1 MIRKKKCVA
10 MLLAG
15 GQGSRLY
22 ALTNNL
28 AKPAVSFGGKY
39 RIIDFPLSNCVNSG
53 IDTVG
58 ILAQY
63 QPLLMNEY
71 IGNGQPWDLDRTFGG
86 VHILSPYQ
94 GKHSSDWYKGTANAI
109 YQNIHF
115 IKQYNPDYVLILSG
129 DHIYK
134 MDYSRMLEAHIKAG
148 AACTVAAIEVPMK
161 EASRF
166 GIINADKDG
175 TITGFEEKP
184 AHPKSNLASMGI
196 YVFTAE
202 KLYSYLEKDAKKPD
216 SENDFGKNV
225 LPDMLTS
232 GEKMTAYVFDGYWKD
247 VGTIDSLYEANMD
260 LLGDVPKIDVTDKK
274 WKIQSRNPLMQPQYL
289 GKGSKVINSIV
300 MSGSEIW
307 GEVDNSV
314 LSSGVI
320 VKKGAKVKDSI
331 IMANTVIEE
340 GAIVNYSIIDENT
353 EIGPKA
359 EIGERKSDSVK
370 IALLG
375 RNIKVEAGAVVPQGA
390 IVDKDVVKEVK

>member
-1 MIRKKKCVA
+1 MIKKEMIA

-15 GQGSRLY
+15 GQGSRLGV
-22 ALTNNL
+22 LTAKV
-28 AKPAVSFGGKY
+28 AKPAVAFGGKY

-202 KLYSYLEKDAKKPD
+202 KLYSYLEKDARKPD

-359 EIGERKSDSVK
+359 KIGEKKSDSVK

>member
-22 ALTNNL
+22 ALTNNI

-148 AACTVAAIEVPMK
+148 AACTVAAIEVPTK

-359 EIGERKSDSVK
+359 KIGEKKSDSVK